1 MPMYIEA
8 GLLSRPQTGVYT
20 KNDIEVVTPFAHELY
35 KKSFFVNNPMLN
47 EEDYDCSEHPYFE
60 FI

>member
-8 GLLSRPQTGVYT
+8 GLLNRPLTGVYT
-20 KNDIEVVTPFAHELY
+20 KNDMEVVTPFARDLY

-60 FI
+60 FL